1 MKKIALSLMLSIF
14 MINGQA
20 QTFHYP
26 VGTKWTEIRL
36 DTLKYDS
43 WYSRVGD
50 EWVPNFETVEY
61 YVKGYYRS
69 DPLQDEPFM
78 SVFTDGP
85 EWTDSLTLLLDEH
98 GNGVLAS
105 VLNNHPMAFTLAYEF
120 DWQVGDEP
128 YYQEL
133 LGANLTAFPPVGLH
147 KFGTIEEIK
156 EGNFGGEKPLKYVD
170 LDGVR
175 IIQGIGVTT
184 WNDGECLFGPVKPY
198 EALSF
203 FKQNTGLESQSAT
216 RHYRSMLVHFERN
229 GEVLYDV
236 WPEKKGSE
244 TPQTDISINEENF
257 PDEYFRQYLLSK
269 DYGQDGILT
278 AEELKGIKTLI
289 LNFDKAEKAAADLVP
304 KIPLRSLKGLEF
316 FTELEVLNC
325 NDCLLTEL
333 NLTCNNKLK
342 ELECAGNKLTEL
354 DLSQNRELRSIN
366 CSLNNLEDL
375 DITNNEALTSFVGMH
390 NPFHSALDFSHQH
403 NLKTLYVAI
412 CNLNSLDLS
421 QNPELTTL
429 SCIGNDLTYLDL
441 SHNPKLIDLYCGDNH
456 GLTEINLKNCPK
468 LQLVLCDECQLKAL
482 DLSQCLDLKRVSCIN
497 NQLESLI
504 LNPDAEVQNSLYI
517 LGNRLSEQAMLDF
530 INSLHPNTTSDPSR
544 YRLYAMGPADKEKN
558 ECTEKVIKAAY
569 ERGWTIFDSTGKVYV
584 APEVPNICDFE
595 PILKEGRTWNYIVH
609 DTYTMTDDYYSLQVG
624 GDTIVSD
631 IPCKKILYIQGEK
644 VRLHSLMYEK
654 DGRVYGRSDALGAK
668 DGEWLLYFDFNMKEG
683 ETFEWHG
690 ETYRVVE
697 KDTLDIYGHKRRRIH
712 FCVDW
717 SDYNKGAFTWIEG
730 IGGKEGLEIPFM
742 LPFSRYTFHLKSC
755 YDGKDIIYSAEGEG
769 IVNAYRPFVE
779 EGKVWK
785 LGWYRNGADPT
796 TTEPE
801 RIEYQYL
808 QGDTVI
814 NGQDCLSCMIREER
828 RGGAQQTRCIGGAYE
843 ENGVVYISVKDSYYP
858 YKDKFYPFYN
868 FLEQAE
874 KSFVLYDATLPNEGY
889 VNRFIFDKIYYQDMD
904 TYKGV
909 CIDVS
914 PYNQFK
920 QDTTT
925 WYQGVG
931 YMGFYNLVEKTYP
944 GHWLLMACAVDD
956 EVLYYDASLMDWDN
970 SAEAKK
976 KKLDFTHVIKAQP
989 RAPRRRAAS
998 ADQEGLSGEY
1008 SDAEVFVRLNALTGN
1023 YTATLTDASGQVVY
1037 RKTLLTDNVLA
1048 LNTELTGYAP
1058 GDYVITLENHE
1069 EVYTATLSIEPNGIR
1084 PTPSPS
1090 LSRGAIYDLQG
1101 RRLMKAPEKGI
1112 YIENGKKI
1120 IN

>member
-1 MKKIALSLMLSIF
+1 MKKIVLSLMLSIF

-36 DTLKYDS
+36 DTLKYDN

-85 EWTDSLTLLLDEH
+85 EWTDSLTLLLDEQ
-98 GNGVLAS
+98 GNGVLAT
-105 VLNNHPMAFTLAYEF
+105 VLNNYHMAFTLAYEF

-289 LNFDKAEKAAADLVP
+289 LNFDKAEEAAADLVP

-441 SHNPKLIDLYCGDNH
+441 SHNPKLIELYCGDNH

-569 ERGWTIFDSTGKVYV
+569 ERGWTIFDSTGKIYT
-584 APEVPNICDFE
+584 ATEV
-595 PILKEGRTWNYIVH
+595 K
-609 DTYTMTDDYYSLQVG
+609 DY
-624 GDTIVSD
+624 
-631 IPCKKILYIQGEK
+631 
-644 VRLHSLMYEK
+644 
-654 DGRVYGRSDALGAK
+654 
-668 DGEWLLYFDFNMKEG
+668 
-683 ETFEWHG
+683 
-690 ETYRVVE
+690 
-697 KDTLDIYGHKRRRIH
+697 
-712 FCVDW
+712 
-717 SDYNKGAFTWIEG
+717 
-730 IGGKEGLEIPFM
+730 
-742 LPFSRYTFHLKSC
+742 
-755 YDGKDIIYSAEGEG
+755 
-769 IVNAYRPFVE
+769 AYRPFVE

-785 LGWYRNGADPT
+785 LGWYRNGVDPT

-904 TYKGV
+904 TFKGV

-1048 LNTELTGYAP
+1048 LSTALTAYGP
-1058 GDYVITLENHE
+1058 GSYFLTLENDDE
-1069 EVYTATLSIEPNGIR
+1069 AFTATLNIEPYGIR

-1101 RRLMKAPEKGI
+1101 RRLMKAPEKGL
-1112 YIENGKKI
+1112 YIRDGKI
-1120 IN
+1120 LASPR